1 MKDSKAMTTVT
12 SILDGAGQVMFQQ
25 SAWTGLLFL
34 AGIFWGAYECHTP
47 AVAWGAV
54 VGLIA
59 STVAGALLEPNAKG
73 GSAGLWGFNGILV
86 GCAFPTFLSD
96 TWLMWA
102 ALVFCAMLS
111 TWVRT
116 ALNNLLAP
124 FKVNS
129 FTFPFVLLTW
139 FFLLASRMLDGIAP
153 ASLSTPEL
161 LEHVN
166 PELSTS
172 FGDLVVYWL
181 KGVSQVFLINS
192 WVTGI
197 FFLVGLALCSR
208 WAAFWAAMGSAIS
221 LALAI
226 LFKADGADIA
236 NGLYGFSPV
245 LTAIAIGCTF
255 YQPNIKSAAWAVVA
269 IIATFFIQAAMD
281 AMMVPFGLPTLTG
294 PFCVATWLFLLPL
307 YKFDKGGDM
316 HSEWDSE
323 WDSFVARL
331 RAKENKGK
339 K

>member
-1 MKDSKAMTTVT
+1 MKDSKAMNSVT
-12 SILDGAGQVMFQQ
+12 AILNGAGQVMFQQ

-59 STVAGALLEPNAKG
+59 STIAGFLLEPNAKG
-73 GSAGLWGFNGILV
+73 GAQGLWGFNGILV
-86 GCAFPTFLSD
+86 GCAFPTFLSN
-96 TWLMWA
+96 TPLMWVA
-102 ALVFCAMLS
+102 MIFCAMLS

-116 ALNNLLAP
+116 GLNNLMAP
-124 FKVNS
+124 FKINS
-129 FTFPFVLLTW
+129 LTFPFVLLTW
-139 FFLLASRMLDGIAP
+139 LFLLSSRILDGIAP

-161 LEHVN
+161 TEHFN
-166 PELSTS
+166 AELSTS
-172 FGDLVVYWL
+172 FGDLVVYLL

-197 FFLVGLALCSR
+197 LFLVGLALCSR
-208 WAAFWAAMGSAIS
+208 WAAIWAAIGSAVS

-236 NGLYGFSPV
+236 SGLFGFSPV
-245 LTAIAIGCTF
+245 LTGIAIGCTF
-255 YQPNIKSAAWAVVA
+255 FNPNVKSAAWAIVA

-281 AMMVPFGLPTLTG
+281 VFMMPFGLPTLTG

-323 WDSFVARL
+323 WDNFVTKMRS
-331 RAKENKGK
+331 KEQK
-339 K
+339 KK